1 MGTLCNST
9 QTFLKSSFA
18 SEIEDFDQSSRRA
31 LLLVLG
37 SATLVEDWFRQSPN
51 YRGPSVAL
59 PKGGLVP

>member
-31 LLLVLG
+31 LPLVLG
-37 SATLVEDWFRQSPN
+37 SATLVEDWF
-51 YRGPSVAL
+51 G
-59 PKGGLVP
+59 